1 MAERT
6 FSLEAVLALREA
18 ELEAVERDLANI
30 GRERAREQE
39 KTREMRRRKAAGI
52 ASIEDAT
59 GKRETGFLVALYGWL
74 EHMDL
79 RIREQEQKERL
90 MDGELERVR
99 GLWKKAR
106 MEKEKVLILRER
118 FRGEERRRALRT
130 EERSLEIWIEAR
142 EANRKLSGRR
152 DP

>member
-1 MAERT
+1 MADRT

-30 GRERAREQE
+30 GRDRAREQE

-52 ASIEDAT
+52 ASLEDAT
-59 GKRETGFLVALYGWL
+59 GKRETGFLMALYGWL

-90 MDGELERVR
+90 MDGEIERVR

-118 FRGEERRRALRT
+118 FRGDERRRATRI

-142 EANRKLSGRR
+142 EANRKLSGRG

>member
-1 MAERT
+1 MADRT

-30 GRERAREQE
+30 GRDRAREQE

-52 ASIEDAT
+52 ASLEDVT
-59 GKRETGFLVALYGWL
+59 GKRETGFLMALYGWL

-90 MDGELERVR
+90 MDGEIERVR

-118 FRGEERRRALRT
+118 FRGDERRRATRI

-142 EANRKLSGRR
+142 EANRKLSGRG